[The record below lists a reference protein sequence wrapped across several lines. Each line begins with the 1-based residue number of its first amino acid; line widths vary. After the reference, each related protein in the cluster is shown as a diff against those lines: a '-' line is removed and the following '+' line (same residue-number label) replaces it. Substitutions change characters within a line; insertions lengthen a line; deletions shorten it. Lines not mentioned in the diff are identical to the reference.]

1 MENQK
6 VINKTEFTNEGTGR
20 YIWSIIIKKKK

>member
-6 VINKTEFTNEGTGR
+6 VIDKANIMKEDSGR
-20 YIWSIIIKKKK
+20 YIWSIMIKKKK